1 MSKDKKNISKLVA
14 EAESSQIRDLQQ
26 TNLRLLQR
34 IDKLRA
40 KKEQYVEALETAVN
54 ELA

>member
-1 MSKDKKNISKLVA
+1 MSKDKELSKLVA
-14 EAESSQIRDLQQ
+14 EAESIQIRDLQQ

-40 KKEQYVEALETAVN
+40 KKEQYVGNMRTN
-54 ELA
+54 S